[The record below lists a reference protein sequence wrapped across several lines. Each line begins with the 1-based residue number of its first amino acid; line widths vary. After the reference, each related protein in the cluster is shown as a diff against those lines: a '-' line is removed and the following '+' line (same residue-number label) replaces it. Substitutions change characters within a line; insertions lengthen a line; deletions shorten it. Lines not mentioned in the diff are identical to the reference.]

1 MLKLYSKNENVITLA
16 HKLKVKDQWDQKAVC
31 LI

>member
-1 MLKLYSKNENVITLA
+1 MLKLYSMIEIVITLA
-16 HKLKVKDQWDQKAVC
+16 HKLKVKKQWVPKAVC

>member
-1 MLKLYSKNENVITLA
+1 MLKLYPKNEIVITLA
-16 HKLKVKDQWDQKAVC
+16 HKLKVKDQWVPKAVC